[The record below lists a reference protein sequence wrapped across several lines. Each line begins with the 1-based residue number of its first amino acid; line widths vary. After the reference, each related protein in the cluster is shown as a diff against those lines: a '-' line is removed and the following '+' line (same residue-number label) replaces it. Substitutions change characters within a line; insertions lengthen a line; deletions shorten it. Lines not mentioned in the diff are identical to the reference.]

1 MPTPPARHGRATQG
15 WLKGLNPAVALTAK
29 SLVLVFVLF
38 GVLMQDSASAL
49 FTTLKDG
56 IIASVSWFYI
66 GAVSGCLI
74 LVIWLMTSRFG
85 AIKLGRLDEK
95 PEFSYVSWF
104 AMLFAAGMG
113 IGLIFWSVAEPVT
126 HFIGNPFVADGETP
140 RAAQVAMR
148 LTFLHWG
155 LHPWAIY
162 ALVGLI
168 FAYFGF
174 RKGLPLTPRS
184 ALHPIIGDRI
194 YGPIGHTVDI
204 LSVFA
209 TTFGVATSLGLG
221 AKQINTGLEHLFG
234 LSVSTGHQ
242 LLIIGVITLIAVT
255 SVVSGLERGIR
266 LLSEANLWLSVVLLG
281 FVLSFGPTAYMID
294 TLLQSTGD
302 YLQNIVAL
310 SFWTDANQNRGWQA
324 SWTTFYWGW
333 WLSWAPFVGLFV
345 ARISR
350 GRTIRE
356 FAFGVL
362 LVPTLLTFVWL
373 SVLGGAAL
381 HAELHGAGGMV
392 AAVQDDVT
400 LSLYALIEQLSPGVI
415 GTIMAGV
422 ATILIITYFVT
433 SSDSGTLVVNTIL
446 SVGDTNPPVA
456 HRVIWGVS
464 EGAVA
469 AVLLLAGGLK
479 ALQAAAISAA
489 LPLAIILVLMT
500 YGFIKALYQD
510 MPSKHH

>member
-1 MPTPPARHGRATQG
+1 MTTPTPDHGRAEQG
-15 WLKGLNPAVALTAK
+15 WLKGLNPTVALTAK
-29 SLVLVFVLF
+29 AMVVVFVLF
-38 GVLMQDSASAL
+38 GVLMTDSASEL
-49 FTTLKDG
+49 FVALKDG

-66 GAVSGCLI
+66 GAVTACLI
-74 LVIWLMTSRFG
+74 LVIWLMVSRFG
-85 AIKLGRLDEK
+85 AIKLGRPDEK

-113 IGLIFWSVAEPVT
+113 IGLIFWSVAEPVS
-126 HFIGNPFVADGETP
+126 HFITNPFVQSGETP
-140 RAAQVAMR
+140 KAAQAAMR
-148 LTFLHWG
+148 ITFLHWG

-168 FAYFGF
+168 FAYFSF
-174 RKGLPLTPRS
+174 RKGLPLSPRS
-184 ALHPIIGDRI
+184 ALHPIIGERI

-209 TTFGVATSLGLG
+209 TTFGVATSLGFG
-221 AKQINTGLEHLFG
+221 AVQINTGLEHLFG
-234 LSVSTGHQ
+234 LSISTGHQ
-242 LLIIGVITLIAVT
+242 VLIIGVITLFAVT

-266 LLSEANLWLSVVLLG
+266 LLSEANLWLSVILLG
-281 FVLSFGPTAYMID
+281 FVLSVGPTVYMID

-302 YLQNIVAL
+302 YLQNLIAM

-373 SVLGGAAL
+373 SILGGAAL
-381 HAELHGAGGMV
+381 HSELHGTGGMV

-400 LSLYALIEQLSPGVI
+400 LSLYALIEQLAPGGL
-415 GTIMAGV
+415 GTIMAGI
-422 ATILIITYFVT
+422 ATVLIVTYFVT

-469 AVLLLAGGLK
+469 AVLLLAGGLA

-489 LPLAIILVLMT
+489 LPLAVILVVMT
-500 YGFIKALYQD
+500 YGLIKSLYEE
-510 MPSKHH
+510 MPSKPH